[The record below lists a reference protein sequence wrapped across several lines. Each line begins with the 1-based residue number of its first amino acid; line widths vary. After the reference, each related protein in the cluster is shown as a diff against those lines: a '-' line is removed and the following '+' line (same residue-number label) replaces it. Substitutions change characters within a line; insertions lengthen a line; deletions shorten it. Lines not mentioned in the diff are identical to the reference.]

1 MNQNLDYFKKIED
14 LVLENFKISLSEIP
28 MPPRSEIFLIPSDG
42 LLLGSKKALEGQYL
56 AEGDIYGFFDSAPE
70 GYFLM
75 GFWGH
80 GVNSYAFYYLR
91 VDSKTKIFFRLPYGG
106 VYMDNPKEANR
117 IRNFLPKFFDFER
130 NLKNIKSFHA
140 LESMGNGGYKVT
152 LENTEIEYGT
162 IYFFNQEKRSF
173 SKLLDSIPSKEGF
186 KDTEIGLIPK
196 DWDYQSL
203 GELCNFQTGKL
214 NSNMAKEKGIY
225 PFFTCSPE
233 TLSINSYSFDCESIL
248 LAGNNAEGKFNVK
261 YYNGKFDVYQRT
273 YVITIKDINKLN
285 YFYLYFALILS
296 LDRLRESSQGT
307 ATKFLT
313 MKILNSMEIPV
324 PPIDEQKMI
333 GQILADLDQKIEL
346 NQEMNRTLE
355 AIGQAI
361 FRHWFVHYEFPDENG
376 QPYKSSGGEM
386 VDSELGEIPA
396 GWKISILKNYVN
408 LITGCS
414 YRSIDL
420 EESDTALVTLKSVGK
435 DGNFK
440 QDGFKEYTGKFKE
453 EQVIEDGDVVVAQ
466 TDLTQNADVL
476 GKPVIVRTF
485 PKYKKLIASLDLGI
499 VRPKD
504 SYLNK
509 EFIFNALKTKTFH
522 SHAVSYANGTTVLH
536 LSKDAI
542 PSYNLPIP
550 NKSILNQF
558 EKLITPINNQI
569 NNNNLES
576 GNLSEIRDLLL
587 PKLMSG
593 KIRIKIPEEA
603 TVK

>member
-1 MNQNLDYFKKIED
+1 MTIFKE
-14 LVLENFKISLSEIP
+14 
-28 MPPRSEIFLIPSDG
+28 
-42 LLLGSKKALEGQYL
+42 
-56 AEGDIYGFFDSAPE
+56 
-70 GYFLM
+70 
-75 GFWGH
+75 
-80 GVNSYAFYYLR
+80 
-91 VDSKTKIFFRLPYGG
+91 
-106 VYMDNPKEANR
+106 
-117 IRNFLPKFFDFER
+117 
-130 NLKNIKSFHA
+130 
-140 LESMGNGGYKVT
+140 
-152 LENTEIEYGT
+152 
-162 IYFFNQEKRSF
+162 
-173 SKLLDSIPSKEGF
+173 
-186 KDTEIGLIPK
+186 TEIGLIPK
-196 DWDYQSL
+196 EWEYIEFGSVINGGTRNGVYKSKEFHGTGVKIINM
-203 GELCNFQTGKL
+203 GELFAHPRLFSVHMKRVELTNKELELSSVEKGDLLFARRSLVAEGAGKCSIVCEVDEPTTFESSIIRARPNPEIVDSSFLYYFFNSKYGEYLLDTIRRQVAVAGITGSDLVKL
-214 NSNMAKEKGIY
+214 N
-225 PFFTCSPE
+225 
-233 TLSINSYSFDCESIL
+233 
-248 LAGNNAEGKFNVK
+248 
-261 YYNGKFDVYQRT
+261 
-273 YVITIKDINKLN
+273 
-285 YFYLYFALILS
+285 
-296 LDRLRESSQGT
+296 
-307 ATKFLT
+307 
-313 MKILNSMEIPV
+313 IPV
-324 PPIDEQKMI
+324 PPLNEQIKI
-333 GQILADLDQKIEL
+333 AEFLENLDQKIHL
-346 NQEMNRTLE
+346 NIQMNRTLE